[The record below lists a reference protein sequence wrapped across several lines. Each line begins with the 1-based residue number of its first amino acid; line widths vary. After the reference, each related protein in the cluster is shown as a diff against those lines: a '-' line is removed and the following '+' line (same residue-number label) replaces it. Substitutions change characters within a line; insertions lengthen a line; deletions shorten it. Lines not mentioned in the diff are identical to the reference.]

1 MSISSQKILITGV
14 AGFLGSHLAEKL
26 NIQGHKVVG
35 VDNMMGGYEDNVPK
49 NIEFYNYD
57 CCDLKKMNKV
67 MKDINVVYH
76 CAATAHEGLSVFS
89 PFEITKN
96 NYLASAS
103 VFSAAVSNKVK
114 RIIFCSS
121 MARYGDQKTPFTE
134 EMKPRPVDPYAI
146 AKVASESVLINLCE
160 LNNIEWVI
168 AVPHNIIGP
177 RQKYDDPFRNVV
189 SIMINRMLQ
198 KKEPIIYGDGNQKR
212 CFSYIDDCLSCL
224 LPMLDQKNLN
234 RQIVNIGPDEEY
246 VTINNVA
253 EICANVTGSNLKPIY
268 KSDRPREVKEATCS
282 ADKARKLLNYK
293 TQTSLKEGIEK
304 TFEYIKKRGV
314 KPFDYYIDLEIKNE
328 LTPSTWLKKE
338 I

>member
-1 MSISSQKILITGV
+1 MNKSSHKVLVTGV

-26 NIQGHKVVG
+26 SNMGHQVVG
-35 VDNMMGGYEDNVPK
+35 VDNMTGGYKDNIPK
-49 NIEFYNYD
+49 NIKFFEFD
-57 CCDLKKMNKV
+57 CCDLKKMKSV
-67 MKDINVVYH
+67 MKNIDTVYH

-89 PFEITKN
+89 PYEITKN
-96 NYLASAS
+96 NFLASVS
-103 VFSAAVSNKVK
+103 VFAAAVSSKVK

-134 EMKPRPVDPYAI
+134 DMKPKPVDPYAI
-146 AKVASESVLINLCE
+146 SKVAAENVLINLCE

-198 KKEPIIYGDGNQKR
+198 KKAPIIYGDGKQKR

-224 LPMLDQKNLN
+224 LPMLDQKNLVK
-234 RQIVNIGPDEEY
+234 QIINIGPDEEF
-246 VTINNVA
+246 VTINKVS
-253 EICANVTGSNLKPIY
+253 EICSNVTGSNLKPIY
-268 KSDRPREVKEATCS
+268 RKDRPREVKHATCS
-282 ADKARKLLNYK
+282 ANKARKLLNYK
-293 TQTSLKEGIEK
+293 TKTNLYEGVLR
-304 TFEYIKKRGV
+304 TFEYIKKRGP
-314 KPFDYYIDLEIKNE
+314 KPFNYHISLEIENE
-328 LTPSTWLKKE
+328 LTPYSWLKKE

>member
-1 MSISSQKILITGV
+1 MSISPQKILITGV

-26 NIQGHKVVG
+26 SIQGHKVVG

-134 EMKPRPVDPYAI
+134 EMKPKPVDPYAI

-234 RQIVNIGPDEEY
+234 RQIVNVGPDEEY